1 MTTEFEDTEVINPSP
16 SSLIASLR
24 SMGYSLETAIADL
37 IDNSITAGARNV
49 DINSPFC
56 GQETKIYILDDG
68 EGMSEERLV
77 EAMRLGSCSP
87 YTERSK
93 KDLGRFGLG
102 LKTATFSQCKRLT
115 VVSKHK
121 GSIAARC
128 WDLDVIVEQ
137 NKWCLLKS
145 VPQEYIDKV
154 NQLESGTLVVWEK
167 LDRVISEKDKKAEH
181 NFNNKKN
188 HVRNHLSLTFHR
200 FIESNRLTIRIG
212 GIPVDPWN
220 PFLPHKS
227 SSLKKELPVTRLGNV
242 RIHGMVMPHR
252 NYFTDAEYKDGGFRR
267 GWTQMQ
273 GFYIYREDRLLTAGG
288 WLGLKSDG
296 TSMLQEHHYDLA
308 RICVDITNSTDFDW
322 DIDIKKS
329 KATPPDY
336 LRDTLSSIAK
346 AIRKMA
352 YETYSYRGTQ
362 KPTSPK
368 PGKTYIP
375 LWNTVSE
382 RNGKLFYSL
391 NATHPYVKDILSEL
405 QPEQA
410 GKVKRLLKLIAE
422 TIPAESIGFEASK
435 SNSKKMSSPFETEP
449 DELTSIKAEMIQ
461 SFMNKG
467 MNEAEAREQVDF
479 VLNL

>member
-49 DINSPFC
+49 DIDSPFC

-167 LDRVISEKDKKAEH
+167 LDRVISEKDKK
-181 NFNNKKN
+181 
-188 HVRNHLSLTFHR
+188 RNIIS
-200 FIESNRLTIRIG
+200 TIRKTMSAI
-212 GIPVDPWN
+212 
-220 PFLPHKS
+220 
-227 SSLKKELPVTRLGNV
+227 
-242 RIHGMVMPHR
+242 
-252 NYFTDAEYKDGGFRR
+252 
-267 GWTQMQ
+267 
-273 GFYIYREDRLLTAGG
+273 
-288 WLGLKSDG
+288 
-296 TSMLQEHHYDLA
+296 
-308 RICVDITNSTDFDW
+308 IC
-322 DIDIKKS
+322 
-329 KATPPDY
+329 
-336 LRDTLSSIAK
+336 
-346 AIRKMA
+346 
-352 YETYSYRGTQ
+352 
-362 KPTSPK
+362 
-368 PGKTYIP
+368 
-375 LWNTVSE
+375 
-382 RNGKLFYSL
+382 
-391 NATHPYVKDILSEL
+391 H
-405 QPEQA
+405 
-410 GKVKRLLKLIAE
+410 
-422 TIPAESIGFEASK
+422 
-435 SNSKKMSSPFETEP
+435 
-449 DELTSIKAEMIQ
+449 
-461 SFMNKG
+461 
-467 MNEAEAREQVDF
+467 
-479 VLNL
+479 